1 MEDRE
6 IKPKWMAVRLDE
18 TEFWNGDFMDKVES
32 IHAHY
37 LYDENTVT
45 RICSAATN
53 YFLRFVGFDYV
64 MKEGFEDDS
73 EEVYVTIM
81 DGYASESQ
89 DDYYRT
95 SRIDKIPIDEK
106 GDRCVF
112 MEWEDMKSWAKDYG
126 EQRVFDELHE
136 AYSAGPL
143 W

>member
-6 IKPKWMAVRLDE
+6 IKPRWMAVRLNE
-18 TEFWNGDFMDKVES
+18 TEFWRGEFMDKVES

-37 LYDENTVT
+37 LYDEKTVT

-64 MKEGFEDDS
+64 MKKGFEDDS
-73 EEVYVTIM
+73 EDVYVTIM

-95 SRIDKIPIDEK
+95 NRIDKITVDEK

-112 MEWEDMKSWAKDYG
+112 MEWKDMKEWAEDY
-126 EQRVFDELHE
+126 DEEKIIDDLQE
-136 AYSAGPL
+136 EYRSSPL